1 MLEKAIAL
9 MTKENGETP
18 CQYIVTTKT
27 EPSEALR
34 SVNVT
39 KETLSSGPG
48 SLFKMQLEND
58 SPDSP
63 QRSLPFDEG
72 SDA

>member
-1 MLEKAIAL
+1 MLEKALAL
-9 MTKENGETP
+9 MTNENGETP
-18 CQYIVTTKT
+18 CQYIVAAKT
-27 EPSEALR
+27 EPSETLR
-34 SVNVT
+34 STNVT

-58 SPDSP
+58 SPESP

>member
-1 MLEKAIAL
+1 MPEKAFAL
-9 MTKENGETP
+9 MTNENGETP
-18 CQYIVTTKT
+18 CQYIVTTT
-27 EPSEALR
+27 TQPSEALR
-34 SVNVT
+34 STNVT

-58 SPDSP
+58 SPESP